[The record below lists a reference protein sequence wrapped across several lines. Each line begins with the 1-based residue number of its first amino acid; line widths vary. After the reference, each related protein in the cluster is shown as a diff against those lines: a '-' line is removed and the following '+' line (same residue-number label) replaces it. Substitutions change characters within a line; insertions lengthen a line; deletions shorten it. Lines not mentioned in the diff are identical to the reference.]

1 MDPTLKQLGD
11 LLLRAVPTMFFL
23 VFLTLYLKYV
33 FFRPLERILDKRNE
47 ETEGARRLAEQ
58 AFAAAD
64 RKVSD
69 FEKALQAARMD
80 LHREQEAQRKRW
92 LADQTQAISAAR
104 AHAEM
109 RIEETRRELA
119 EETDRATAELAVH
132 ARALAKQII
141 ENMLSRRAA

>member
-92 LADQTQAISAAR
+92 LTDQTQAISAAR

-132 ARALAKQII
+132 ARSLAKQII

>member
-1 MDPTLKQLGD
+1 
-11 LLLRAVPTMFFL
+11 MFFL

-92 LADQTQAISAAR
+92 LTDQTQAISAAR

-109 RIEETRRELA
+109 RIEETRREL

-132 ARALAKQII
+132 ARSLAKQII

>member
-92 LADQTQAISAAR
+92 LTDQTQAISAAR

-109 RIEETRRELA
+109 RIEE
-119 EETDRATAELAVH
+119 
-132 ARALAKQII
+132 
-141 ENMLSRRAA
+141 

>member
-1 MDPTLKQLGD
+1 
-11 LLLRAVPTMFFL
+11 MFFL

-92 LADQTQAISAAR
+92 LADQAQAISAAR

-109 RIEETRRELA
+109 RIEETRLELV

-132 ARALAKQII
+132 ARALAEQII
-141 ENMLSRRAA
+141 ENMLDRRAA

>member
-1 MDPTLKQLGD
+1 
-11 LLLRAVPTMFFL
+11 MFFL

-92 LADQTQAISAAR
+92 LTDQTQAISAAR

-109 RIEETRRELA
+109 RIEETRPEKKRLA

-132 ARALAKQII
+132 ARSLAKQII